1 MNPTLLI
8 ADDEPLLL
16 DQLVQ
21 LLDRVW
27 PEARIVATASNGA
40 EAKDALQEHQPDVA
54 FLDIRMPSPDGLE
67 LAEEFASG
75 SSMIVFVT
83 AYDQYAVAAFEKNAC
98 DYLLKPISEERL
110 RETVKRLEIRLAT
123 SSTTVAIAS
132 VREEIEKLKQTPT
145 LSRIPVK
152 HQGETKLVDLKEIR
166 YFKAEA
172 KYTIAYDAK
181 HEYVLSITLR
191 EMETQ
196 LDEREFWRIHRNC
209 IVNAKFIE
217 SVRRTSNASLL
228 FFAHIGYQRRIAGES
243 IISLPL
249 SRLLITLDNLLYHS

>member
-21 LLDRVW
+21 LLDRAW
-27 PEARIVATASNGA
+27 PEARIVATASNGV

-75 SSMIVFVT
+75 TSLIVFVT

-110 RETVKRLEIRLAT
+110 EETVKRLKTRLAT
-123 SSTTVAIAS
+123 SRTTIAIAS
-132 VREEIEKLKQTPT
+132 VREEIEKLKQAPT

-152 HQGETKLVDLKEIR
+152 HQGETKLLDVREIR

-172 KYTIAYDAK
+172 KYTN
-181 HEYVLSITLR
+181 
-191 EMETQ
+191 
-196 LDEREFWRIHRNC
+196 RI
-209 IVNAKFIE
+209 
-217 SVRRTSNASLL
+217 
-228 FFAHIGYQRRIAGES
+228 
-243 IISLPL
+243 
-249 SRLLITLDNLLYHS
+249 